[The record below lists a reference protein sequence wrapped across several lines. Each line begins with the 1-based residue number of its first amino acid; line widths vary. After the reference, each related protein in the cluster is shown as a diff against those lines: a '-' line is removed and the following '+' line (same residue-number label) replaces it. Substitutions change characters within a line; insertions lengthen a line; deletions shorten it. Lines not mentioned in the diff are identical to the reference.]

1 MPVKAS
7 LRFGVS
13 VVVVVLLAAVA
24 SLAPSSS
31 VTGEQ
36 ATGTIQG
43 TVSVAAAPPPGTL
56 EVTMDQPVCGE
67 RVPDETVVADGSG
80 GVANAVITVGGV
92 PWPAGSTAAVVTNE
106 GCRFVPHVQI
116 VHLGGTVEITSTDAT
131 LHTTHAYD
139 DRNRT
144 LFNVAIPVP
153 GLNIQRR
160 LPRPGIV
167 RLECDSHVWMRG
179 YLVVTEDM
187 TATTGFDGRFRLT
200 GVPAGTYE
208 LSVWHEQLQGTSQTV
223 TVSPGTTADVT
234 FRLEEGRTAD

>member
-1 MPVKAS
+1 
-7 LRFGVS
+7 
-13 VVVVVLLAAVA
+13 
-24 SLAPSSS
+24 
-31 VTGEQ
+31 
-36 ATGTIQG
+36 
-43 TVSVAAAPPPGTL
+43 
-56 EVTMDQPVCGE
+56 MDQPVCGE

-92 PWPAGSTAAVVTNE
+92 PWPTGSTAAVVTNE

-116 VHLGGTVEITSTDAT
+116 VHLGGTVEITSADAT

-144 LFNVAIPVP
+144 FFNVAIPVP
-153 GLNIQRR
+153 GLRIQRR
-160 LPRPGIV
+160 LPRAGIV

-187 TATTGFDGRFRLT
+187 TTTTGLDGRFRLT

-208 LSVWHEQLQGTSQTV
+208 LSVWHEQLQATSQTV

-234 FRLEEGRTAD
+234 FGLE